1 MPVGRTITYIATGAH
16 RPRCHRRRPILPP
29 VTPPA
34 SAVTDPDISNNSGGD
49 TDTLARK
56 YDVSV
61 TGVDNKGGS
70 SITPSTGTVV
80 PGTSFTY
87 TITVS
92 SNGPSTALNVSVSDP
107 LPTGLTSFVW
117 SGNGHTNVS
126 GAISDTI
133 ASLAPGT
140 SVVYTATATV
150 RPTATG
156 TLSNT
161 VTVSAANGTNPNNNS
176 ATVTDNLTPQ
186 ADLSILK
193 TSGTTTAVPGTNI
206 TYNITVISN
215 GPSTVTG
222 AMVSDVLPAGTT
234 FVSATNG
241 ATYDSGTNTVS
252 FTTGTLANGGTD
264 DFRITLAINLVDTG
278 TLSNTAT
285 VAPPVG
291 ANDPDNGN
299 NSSTDTVT
307 LTPPADLSIFKT
319 DSNGGSAAPGANVTY
334 DITVTNNGPSTVT
347 GAIVGTSC
355 RQATTF
361 VSATNGAT
369 YNSGTNRVSFTTGTL
384 ANGDATSFQL
394 TLAISPSA
402 TGSLA
407 QGTRGIPLWLQLTP
421 TCPTTASPTRSR
433 HDSQANPTITTT
445 ASTAITLGTTA
456 PTLSDSAVLAN
467 GYFPTGNLV
476 FTLTGPGGLLVH
488 PARRRSPAPATPP
501 TPPPAAPLATTGTAA
516 GAYTWS
522 VAYGGDV
529 NNNAATDQGGT
540 AEQTVVSPAPTRRS
554 RRRPAPA
561 ITLPARRPRP

>member
-1 MPVGRTITYIATGAH
+1 M
-16 RPRCHRRRPILPP
+16 
-29 VTPPA
+29 
-34 SAVTDPDISNNSGGD
+34 
-49 TDTLARK
+49 
-56 YDVSV
+56 
-61 TGVDNKGGS
+61 
-70 SITPSTGTVV
+70 V

-291 ANDPDNGN
+291 AERPRQRQQQFHRHGH
-299 NSSTDTVT
+299 V
-307 LTPPADLSIFKT
+307 
-319 DSNGGSAAPGANVTY
+319 DSPGRSVHLQDRQQRRHAGAGGQRHLRHHGYQQRSQHR
-334 DITVTNNGPSTVT
+334 D
-347 GAIVGTSC
+347 
-355 RQATTF
+355 
-361 VSATNGAT
+361 
-369 YNSGTNRVSFTTGTL
+369 
-384 ANGDATSFQL
+384 
-394 TLAISPSA
+394 
-402 TGSLA
+402 
-407 QGTRGIPLWLQLTP
+407 RG
-421 TCPTTASPTRSR
+421 
-433 HDSQANPTITTT
+433 H
-445 ASTAITLGTTA
+445 
-456 PTLSDSAVLAN
+456 
-467 GYFPTGNLV
+467 
-476 FTLTGPGGLLVH
+476 
-488 PARRRSPAPATPP
+488 RRRR
-501 TPPPAAPLATTGTAA
+501 LA
-516 GAYTWS
+516 
-522 VAYGGDV
+522 GGHHLRLGH
-529 NNNAATDQGGT
+529 QRGHL
-540 AEQTVVSPAPTRRS
+540 Q
-554 RRRPAPA
+554 
-561 ITLPARRPRP
+561 